1 MKAHNRF
8 TYIFIIFFFIGGC
21 KAPEN
26 KVTENENSIEII
38 VSCGEDSNLERYINE
53 GWVIKKENNIE
64 IIVSC
69 GEDSNLQKHINDGWK
84 IKNEY
89 SEEKVCSWK
98 TIAASKDCDLEKD
111 KGCKIVQ
118 PNIIGEET
126 IYLLEK

>member
-1 MKAHNRF
+1 MKDYKKL
-8 TYIFIIFFFIGGC
+8 TCIFIIFFLVGGC
-21 KAPEN
+21 KTQE
-26 KVTENENSIEII
+26 KESIK
-38 VSCGEDSNLERYINE
+38 N
-53 GWVIKKENNIE
+53 ENNIE

-69 GEDSNLQKHINDGWK
+69 GEDSNLQKYINDGWK

>member
-1 MKAHNRF
+1 MKDYKKL
-8 TYIFIIFFFIGGC
+8 TYIFIIFFLVGGC
-21 KAPEN
+21 KTQE
-26 KVTENENSIEII
+26 KESIK
-38 VSCGEDSNLERYINE
+38 N
-53 GWVIKKENNIE
+53 ENNIE